1 MPKNRSQYK
10 GFEDWI
16 QIFETGAHTDSSGHT
31 RTWSQQD
38 LRSLIANHDPEHPA
52 PLVVGHP
59 ASDDPRYGQVAEYK
73 LDEAGRLW
81 FKGTDIEPS
90 FEQMVAEQRF
100 PERSIAIDSDGK
112 GGFKV
117 RHIGFLGAVPPA
129 LQLTPM
135 QYGHDTPAAHT
146 YAFALLSACHAQA
159 VDARTPRLLGRIL
172 GHLREFLI
180 DRFDLDTAD
189 KVLPHWDVDA
199 LKEQAAELANN
210 DQTPSAY
217 ASSHAD
223 RPHFSQTT
231 GENPM
236 PETHTFSQADID
248 AAVAAATEKQQA
260 AFNQDKAHLKAELD
274 QARRE
279 YLSAEYQAQV
289 DKAITEGRLTPAQ
302 SEGLVEFML
311 ALPGDAQAPFTF
323 FTRGEGAKK
332 ESVKQTPMQFFE
344 GFIGKLG
351 KQIDLN
357 SEQGGADSASDSAAT
372 ATFALADH
380 KAQVDAERLALHNR
394 ALDYQKQHPD
404 TPYIAAVAAVGG

>member
-1 MPKNRSQYK
+1 MKRVACGSRV
-10 GFEDWI
+10 
-16 QIFETGAHTDSSGHT
+16 
-31 RTWSQQD
+31 RTLS
-38 LRSLIANHDPEHPA
+38 
-52 PLVVGHP
+52 P
-59 ASDDPRYGQVAEYK
+59 ASNR
-73 LDEAGRLW
+73 W
-81 FKGTDIEPS
+81 W
-90 FEQMVAEQRF
+90 AEQRF

>member
-31 RTWSQQD
+31 RHWSQQD

-90 FEQMVAEQRF
+90 FERMVEDQRF

-146 YAFALLSACHAQA
+146 YAFALDA
-159 VDARTPRLLGRIL
+159 DARTPSLLGRIL
-172 GHLREFLI
+172 GRLREFLI

-199 LKEQAAELANN
+199 LKEQAAELSNK
-210 DQTPSAY
+210 DKTPSAC
-217 ASSHAD
+217 ASPHSNRRLGSGAHRQPGAGGS
-223 RPHFSQTT
+223 RPHPARWPADYPAGLARACATPSTR
-231 GENPM
+231 
-236 PETHTFSQADID
+236 ETLGLR
-248 AAVAAATEKQQA
+248 V
-260 AFNQDKAHLKAELD
+260 
-274 QARRE
+274 
-279 YLSAEYQAQV
+279 
-289 DKAITEGRLTPAQ
+289 
-302 SEGLVEFML
+302 SEPVE
-311 ALPGDAQAPFTF
+311 P
-323 FTRGEGAKK
+323 
-332 ESVKQTPMQFFE
+332 
-344 GFIGKLG
+344 
-351 KQIDLN
+351 
-357 SEQGGADSASDSAAT
+357 
-372 ATFALADH
+372 
-380 KAQVDAERLALHNR
+380 
-394 ALDYQKQHPD
+394 
-404 TPYIAAVAAVGG
+404 